1 MIVAEANCSDYVIYL
16 YLLPYSHSEHRSE
29 NHHRAFRTLTWQ
41 YELLPLAVIK
51 HHDQGNLQ
59 KRKLMSA
66 CSPSVVESMM
76 VERARLEAGLHH
88 RPPMWYMSLSRSVLP
103 SNATN

>member
-51 HHDQGNLQ
+51 HHDQGNLEKEGFIEITIPECFMEGKQ
-59 KRKLMSA
+59 
-66 CSPSVVESMM
+66 
-76 VERARLEAGLHH
+76 
-88 RPPMWYMSLSRSVLP
+88 
-103 SNATN
+103 